1 MPTPQRRLDPPVAQ
15 RLHTQFYRFEFFQAV
30 KLLEQ
35 LLLRQ
40 GLSMREVADRI
51 SFANSTS
58 LAFPASEI
66 EALRMQDEEGR
77 WLGEQVDWQ
86 GVRIG
91 AVQITPAFFSLLGAH
106 GALPSGY
113 TEQLLQRESQS
124 KERAASAFLDIFVQR
139 ALRHFYRAWRK
150 YRLPLCD
157 EQPGRS
163 AYLQA
168 LVWLGGGGRRLEDIA
183 QPYAVDH
190 VFDETLGHY
199 AAAGRQ
205 RPLSAAYLQRI
216 LCTHFDCNIRVEQFA
231 GKWYQVPERQRSALG
246 AGQAVLGRTALVGQR
261 VWQRDLRVRLWIGP
275 LDRSAFDAFYPGQP
289 CSRALARL
297 LKALAGVTYE
307 YEVRLILD
315 RRAIGLLSLE
325 SKGDARLGWNCFL
338 CGSGRSDVDRSDAVY
353 ELEVLP

>member
-1 MPTPQRRLDPPVAQ
+1 MQTPQRRLDPPVAQ
-15 RLHTQFYRFEFFQAV
+15 RLQTQFYRFEFFQAM

-35 LLLRQ
+35 LLQHQ
-40 GLSMREVADRI
+40 GLSAREVADRI

-58 LAFPASEI
+58 LGFPASEI
-66 EALRMQDEEGR
+66 EALLVYDEHGH
-77 WLGEQVDWQ
+77 LLDKQADWSH
-86 GVRIG
+86 VRIG
-91 AVQITPAFFSLLGAH
+91 SVQVTPAFFSLLGAH
-106 GALPSGY
+106 GALPSSY
-113 TEQLLQRESQS
+113 TEQLLRREQQS

-139 ALRHFYRAWRK
+139 ALSHFYRAWRK
-150 YRLPLCD
+150 YRLPLCAD
-157 EQPGRS
+157 QPGRS

-168 LVWLGGGGRRLEDIA
+168 LIWLGGGGRRLEDVA

-216 LCTHFDCNIRVEQFA
+216 LREHFDCGIRIEQFA
-231 GKWYQVPERQRSALG
+231 GKWYQVPERQCTALG
-246 AGQAVLGRTALVGQR
+246 AIDAVLGRTALVGQR

-289 CSRALARL
+289 RARALTRL

-315 RRAIGLLSLE
+315 RRAIGLLSLAANGE
-325 SKGDARLGWNCFL
+325 ARLGWNCFL
-338 CGSGRSDVDRSDAVY
+338 CASGRSDVDRSDAMY
-353 ELEVLP
+353 ELEVLA